1 MLDYALA
8 QVGKPY
14 RFFSAGP
21 AAFDCSGLTLAAYA
35 RVGVTLIHHSASQAR
50 QGTPVDF
57 YSQPIQPGDLVFVST
72 NGSGVINHVGIAIN
86 DTSWVQARR
95 PGVGVRVTAMP
106 RRQRDPRSPP
116 VPFRHLTSLW
126 QSERMKG
133 RQ

>member
-1 MLDYALA
+1 MQRVLNYALA

-57 YSQPIQPGDLVFVST
+57 YSQPIRPGDLVFVST
-72 NGSGVINHVGIAIN
+72 NGSGAINHVGIAIN

-95 PGVGVRVTAMP
+95 PGVGVRITAMP
-106 RRQRDPRSPP
+106 PDRAILAVRRFLSA
-116 VPFRHLTSLW
+116 T
-126 QSERMKG
+126 
-133 RQ
+133 

>member
-21 AAFDCSGLTLAAYA
+21 YAFDCSGLTLAAYA
-35 RVGVTLIHHSASQAR
+35 RVGVTLVHHSASQAR
-50 QGTPVDF
+50 QGSPVDF
-57 YSQPIQPGDLVFVST
+57 FSQPIRAGDLVFVST
-72 NGSGVINHVGIAIN
+72 NGSGVINHVGIAVN

-106 RRQRDPRSPP
+106 ADSAILAVRRFLPP
-116 VPFRHLTSLW
+116 PDYALAVW
-126 QSERMKG
+126 WVQ
-133 RQ
+133 